1 MLVFFSC
8 FDYFFLPL
16 LLAAFT
22 PERRRRVLLSF
33 PSDVASWLLTVHFL
47 PPLCHRF
54 SPPLTCYRFAGGGG
68 ADKNDSI
75 VDDGDLKVIDY
86 LIDEDLGDGTKR
98 KRKKKK
104 KKKRKRRES
113 LLLKKSLNASLPGGY
128 VSVYDPDGYIIETFK
143 SSARAAEVLQIK
155 KKVIEQVCEEESALS
170 DGRFVRY
177 GGRKRVVNAR
187 RSQSGDGHDGDYD
200 DDNDEDDDDDGD
212 DDDGD
217 DDDNEDDDDDDEN
230 ENDGN
235 SDSELDDSLAHFH
248 HDLFAFAPSDDKAV
262 KNKRAKVTPSRGLK
276 EQSDWRNE
284 KSANSAI
291 DVEQQA
297 RKASDAEN
305 RAPQKKGIAE
315 TSSSP
320 MRPFEVPRYHPLVS
334 LFYTVA
340 SNKSCVSCG
349 SSRAVIRNN
358 PCGHVTCCMACA
370 EKPKRCL
377 QCHLPIQKL
386 SLMPPCP

>member
-1 MLVFFSC
+1 MRERARGTERERASVFFSISNGTNAT
-8 FDYFFLPL
+8 FVEQISLFFPLREREETTRRKRGYNLSNPL
-16 LLAAFT
+16 L
-22 PERRRRVLLSF
+22 
-33 PSDVASWLLTVHFL
+33 
-47 PPLCHRF
+47 
-54 SPPLTCYRFAGGGG
+54 
-68 ADKNDSI
+68 
-75 VDDGDLKVIDY
+75 
-86 LIDEDLGDGTKR
+86 
-98 KRKKKK
+98 
-104 KKKRKRRES
+104 ES
-113 LLLKKSLNASLPGGY
+113 LLSH
-128 VSVYDPDGYIIETFK
+128 PDEN
-143 SSARAAEVLQIK
+143 EN
-155 KKVIEQVCEEESALS
+155 E
-170 DGRFVRY
+170 
-177 GGRKRVVNAR
+177 N
-187 RSQSGDGHDGDYD
+187 
-200 DDNDEDDDDDGD
+200 DDDDDD
-212 DDDGD
+212 DNDDGD